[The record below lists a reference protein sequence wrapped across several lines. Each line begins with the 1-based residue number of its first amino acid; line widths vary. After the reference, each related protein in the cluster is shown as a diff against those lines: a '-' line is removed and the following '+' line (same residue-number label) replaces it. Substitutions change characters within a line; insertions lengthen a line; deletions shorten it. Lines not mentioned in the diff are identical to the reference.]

1 MSCSVVDQNNDG
13 RSATATSYRR
23 KAGPQALNSLK
34 YLIQPLRREFAT
46 GRMVIVGYGYY
57 YNEKTIE
64 VLVNCIEPAIEPSL
78 VILEGTK
85 EVAILIHRTS

>member
-1 MSCSVVDQNNDG
+1 
-13 RSATATSYRR
+13 
-23 KAGPQALNSLK
+23 
-34 YLIQPLRREFAT
+34 
-46 GRMVIVGYGYY
+46 MVIVGYGYY

-78 VILEGTK
+78 VTLEGTK